1 MNWVSPGYFLTVGI
15 PRLAG
20 REFDERDDEHGA
32 RVAIVNE
39 SIARRYFPGQN
50 PVGRRLAY
58 AQLDIEIV
66 GVVRDAHTQT
76 LHEPPVP
83 MVYFPIDQRPEAR
96 NTAITNLDVRVAG
109 DPRQAVAAVRETI
122 RRTEPGLLLGEVGL
136 MSARLERDL
145 SRERVVAYLAFSF
158 GLLTLLLASLG
169 LYGVLSYGVARR
181 TQEIGVRMALGA
193 RRSEVMGSVLKGSL
207 KLTLAGIVL
216 GLLAAAAVA
225 RYLSGLL
232 FGVTPL
238 DPLTFA
244 GVSATFILVTT
255 LAAYLPA
262 RRATRVDPLIAL
274 RCE

>member
-1 MNWVSPGYFLTVGI
+1 
-15 PRLAG
+15 
-20 REFDERDDEHGA
+20 
-32 RVAIVNE
+32 VAIVNE
-39 SIARRYFPGQN
+39 SIVRRYFPGQN

-58 AQLDIEIV
+58 DQLDMEIV

-83 MVYFPIDQRPEAR
+83 MVYFPIDQRPAAR

-109 DPRQAVAAVRETI
+109 DPRQTVAAVREAL
-122 RRTEPGLLLGEVGL
+122 RHTEPGLLLADVAL

-169 LYGVLSYGVARR
+169 LYGVLSYSVARR

-225 RYLSGLL
+225 RYLAGML

-238 DPLTFA
+238 DPLTFVA
-244 GVSATFILVTT
+244 VSGTFVLVMT

-262 RRATRVDPLIAL
+262 RRATKVDPLVAL